1 MSNPTDDPIHDPEAA
16 RIVRS
21 VRRMMMIALSTTVIA
36 IGIVM
41 TIIGYRMAGGT
52 ATATATDVTAS
63 LPRGARVIATAVADD
78 RIAVTV
84 DIAGMVEIHTFDLR
98 TLKPAG
104 RLRLAIEP

>member
-1 MSNPTDDPIHDPEAA
+1 MSNSDDPVHDPEAA

-41 TIIGYRMAGGT
+41 TIIGYRMAGG
-52 ATATATDVTAS
+52 TATATDVTAS